1 MSKQKQSTQQTGN
14 NAPIQGRSIQSI
26 TNNGKFDGTEQSKP
40 KRSKDGGHQGLA
52 NKNYESV
59 RGADV
64 ESELN
69 VLSQSR
75 IKKGTNPNS
84 NLPVRQSNVPMV
96 TDGQGT
102 GQVSHLLSIGD
113 EGENRQPLNTNI
125 SATRQEIFMIEDGE
139 NKSSK
144 DKNIISDGR

>member
-1 MSKQKQSTQQTGN
+1 M
-14 NAPIQGRSIQSI
+14 
-26 TNNGKFDGTEQSKP
+26 
-40 KRSKDGGHQGLA
+40 A

-96 TDGQGT
+96 TDG
-102 GQVSHLLSIGD
+102 
-113 EGENRQPLNTNI
+113 
-125 SATRQEIFMIEDGE
+125 
-139 NKSSK
+139 
-144 DKNIISDGR
+144 